1 MVRCHVILNKISNGI
16 FRTGVDAGAGEDA
29 VSAMVVEVGA
39 DAVDVD
45 DAGREARSWVTLEF
59 CICRGVMS
67 SDKDKETLGLDRQT
81 VVSFVGLFMFLCL
94 SLADGFHWF
103 QAGE

>member
-1 MVRCHVILNKISNGI
+1 MILNKISNGI

-29 VSAMVVEVGA
+29 VSAMVVDVGA

-59 CICRGVMS
+59 CICRVGFFLIIKA
-67 SDKDKETLGLDRQT
+67 SDKDNTWSWSADC
-81 VVSFVGLFMFLCL
+81 SFLCWTFYV
-94 SLADGFHWF
+94 SLFV
-103 QAGE
+103 AGGWI